1 MTTGEKIDAALRS
14 WNDAHSMA
22 LRLQKA
28 GVADE
33 LICTY
38 LHNEAECLSTFF
50 DVARRRLDGA
60 VLTAGGN
67 SPSIARHAV

>member
-1 MTTGEKIDAALRS
+1 MTTCEKIDAALRS

-50 DVARRRLDGA
+50 DVARRNLDSA
-60 VLTAGGN
+60 VVTAA
-67 SPSIARHAV
+67 SDIASTVRRAV